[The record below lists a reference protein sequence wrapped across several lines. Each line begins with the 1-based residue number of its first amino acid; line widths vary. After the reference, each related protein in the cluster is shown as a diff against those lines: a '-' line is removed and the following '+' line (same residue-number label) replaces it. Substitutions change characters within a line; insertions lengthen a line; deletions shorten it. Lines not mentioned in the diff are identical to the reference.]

1 MTGRQE
7 FGVHMNLHHTTLND
21 LPFLCEIEQRFA
33 KLGFVHS
40 DNLCT
45 HQHQMNDPDYAYYT
59 VEQGEGFV
67 GYVIL
72 RGLSSI
78 NHSLELKRIV
88 IADPGKGLG
97 RQVLLAVIDRAFG
110 EFRANRLWLD
120 VYEDN
125 HRARHVYRSLG
136 FVEETTSANSPKN
149 GRCHRALVIMSIS
162 KAALKISSNR
172 ILLVREETA

>member
-1 MTGRQE
+1 
-7 FGVHMNLHHTTLND
+7 MNLHHTTLND
-21 LPFLCEIEQRFA
+21 LPYLCEIEQQCA

-40 DNLCT
+40 DDVCT
-45 HQHQMNDPDYAYYT
+45 HHDQMNDPDYAYYT
-59 VEQGEGFV
+59 VEQGEKFA

-78 NHSLELKRIV
+78 NHSLELMRIV
-88 IADPGKGLG
+88 IAHPGKGLG
-97 RQVLLAVIDRAFG
+97 RKVLRAVIHRAFR
-110 EFRANRLWLD
+110 EFRADRVWLD

-149 GRCHRALVIMSIS
+149 GECRRALVVMSIS
-162 KAALKISSNR
+162 KDNAKDERGRAIK
-172 ILLVREETA
+172 

>member
-1 MTGRQE
+1 
-7 FGVHMNLHHTTLND
+7 MNLHHTTLND

-33 KLGFVHS
+33 KLGFVHT
-40 DNLCT
+40 DDVCT
-45 HQHQMNDPDYAYYT
+45 HQHQVNDPDYAYYT
-59 VEQGEGFV
+59 VEQGEKLA

-88 IADPGKGLG
+88 IADPGNGLG
-97 RQVLLAVIDRAFG
+97 RQVLRAVIDRAFG
-110 EFRANRLWLD
+110 EFRAQRLWLD

-136 FVEETTSANSPKN
+136 FIEETTSGNSSEN
-149 GRCHRALVIMSIS
+149 GGCHRALVVMSLS
-162 KAALKISSNR
+162 KSK
-172 ILLVREETA
+172 VKDQE